1 MGLIIFF
8 FFFFF
13 FVNLGQFWDKIV
25 NCLSRLIICLI
36 K

>member
-1 MGLIIFF
+1 MGLI
-8 FFFFF
+8 FFF